1 MYKAIPNFYV
11 VVLHKQW
18 VDYKIKIRR
27 KKTLLNN
34 DTNWY
39 IQIDGRDYEIIHG
52 GEAKKIRL
60 DKSRHTLS
68 VYANDPNI
76 GRVDE
81 VLIPEG
87 NDDYVFHA
95 ALSTALMGSAFKS
108 CIKIKQL

>member
-1 MYKAIPNFYV
+1 MLEREITV
-11 VVLHKQW
+11 M
-18 VDYKIKIRR
+18 R

-34 DTNWY
+34 ASDWY
-39 IQIDGRDYEIIHG
+39 IQIDGRDYGIIHG
-52 GEAKKIRL
+52 GEVKKIRL

-95 ALSTALMGSAFKS
+95 ALSTALMGNAFKS

>member
-1 MYKAIPNFYV
+1 MLEREITV
-11 VVLHKQW
+11 M
-18 VDYKIKIRR
+18 R

-34 DTNWY
+34 ATDWY

-87 NDDYVFHA
+87 NEEYVFHVG
-95 ALSTALMGSAFKS
+95 LSVALMGNAFKS

>member
-1 MYKAIPNFYV
+1 MLEKEITV
-11 VVLHKQW
+11 M
-18 VDYKIKIRR
+18 R

-34 DTNWY
+34 ATDWY

-68 VYANDPNI
+68 VYANNPNI